1 MKIILIHLLLLW
13 ACSLHAQ
20 SYNSDK
26 VAFTNSLV
34 RMYHNEPFEGVRVV
48 DDYDN
53 AYLISVLAL
62 DKAKYKTESVL
73 NRVASVKA
81 MAQASRYFNGSNIT
95 QDMIIRTSE
104 KSDGSSDTEII
115 ENIRENSVGYVK
127 ALEQLTNFTRE
138 DGMQVFIFI
147 KQLDGLKDR
156 KDTDAAEK

>member
-1 MKIILIHLLLLW
+1 MKKTLGRISCSLLFLVGIAL
-13 ACSLHAQ
+13 SLHAQ

-26 VAFTNSLV
+26 VSFTNFLV
-34 RMYHNEPFEGVRVV
+34 RMYNNAPFEGVRAV
-48 DDYDN
+48 DDYDH

-95 QDMIIRTSE
+95 QDMIIHTSE
-104 KSDGSSDTEII
+104 KSDGRSDTEII
-115 ENIRENSVGYVK
+115 ENIREHSVGYVK

-147 KQLDGLKDR
+147 KMLDEPVK
-156 KDTDAAEK
+156 EE

>member
-1 MKIILIHLLLLW
+1 MKRIILGSFLLIMAL
-13 ACSLHAQ
+13 SLHAQ
-20 SYNSDK
+20 SYSSDK
-26 VAFTNSLV
+26 VSFTNFLV
-34 RMYHNEPFEGVRVV
+34 RMYNNAPFEGVRAV

-53 AYLISVLAL
+53 AYLISVLTL
-62 DKAKYKTESVL
+62 DKTKYKTEYVL

-104 KSDGSSDTEII
+104 KSNGSTDSEII

-127 ALEQLTNFTRE
+127 ELEQLTNFTRE

-147 KQLDGLKDR
+147 KKLDGITSAKQN
-156 KDTDAAEK
+156 

>member
-1 MKIILIHLLLLW
+1 MKRIILSSILFIIALGLN
-13 ACSLHAQ
+13 AQ

-26 VAFTNSLV
+26 VSFTNFLV
-34 RMYHNEPFEGVRVV
+34 RMYNNAPFEGVRAV
-48 DDYDN
+48 DDYDH

-62 DKAKYKTESVL
+62 DKRRYKTEADL

-95 QDMIIRTSE
+95 QNMIIHTSE
-104 KSDGSSDTEII
+104 KSDGSADTEII
-115 ENIRENSVGYVK
+115 ENIREHSVGYVK

-147 KQLDGLKDR
+147 KQLERLKSV
-156 KDTDAAEK
+156 KQN